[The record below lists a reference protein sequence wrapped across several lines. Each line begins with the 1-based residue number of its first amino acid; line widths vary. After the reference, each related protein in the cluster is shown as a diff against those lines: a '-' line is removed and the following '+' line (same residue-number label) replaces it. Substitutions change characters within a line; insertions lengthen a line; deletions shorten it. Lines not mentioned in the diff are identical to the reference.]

1 MQFGRSV
8 LDLARN
14 TSTAQCIQVLLASKA
29 TAAAITAAANTAATE
44 HVDLASNVVK
54 NPLSAQNQSSSN
66 VVGEWMERKL
76 TCDMHLTQ
84 DEARVC
90 IDIYAKYRL
99 TTVAALAMVS
109 KEDIDEIVQTHKD
122 ELGIGLKSH
131 MRLLHQAAVAEH
143 KL

>member
-1 MQFGRSV
+1 
-8 LDLARN
+8 
-14 TSTAQCIQVLLASKA
+14 
-29 TAAAITAAANTAATE
+29 
-44 HVDLASNVVK
+44 
-54 NPLSAQNQSSSN
+54 
-66 VVGEWMERKL
+66 MERKL